1 VRRPRRRSPSDPLPE
16 RPEQR
21 STLRRTAPTAP
32 RRRSAGVGGPGGA
45 QTSAVAGHTEGRQ
58 TARTGGGSGA
68 RTSAVEGRQTART
81 GGRSGARTSA
91 IDGPADSAHRGRVRS
106 ADLRRRRQADAR
118 TGGGSGARTSAVDGP
133 ADSAHRGRVRSA
145 DLRRRRPGGQRAPG
159 AGQERG
165 PPPSTA
171 RRTARTGGG
180 SGARTSAVDGPVDS
194 AHRGQVR
201 SAPLRRRRPG
211 GPRTSAVEGHT
222 EGRQTRAPGAGQE
235 RGPPPSTA
243 RWSGPKPPSGGSEVP
258 HRRTGVCIRNHR
270 PRR

>member
-1 VRRPRRRSPSDPLPE
+1 MRRPRRRSPSDPLPE

-106 ADLRRRRQADAR
+106 ADLRRRRPGGQRAPGAGQERPPPPSTARRTADLRGGGPHRGQADAR

-133 ADSAHRGRVRSA
+133 VERSETPQRRIRSATPPHGCMYPQPSTTSIARRVRPDATGSLQPLGGEPEQLCCEGEGA
-145 DLRRRRPGGQRAPG
+145 SERPPGNRPGQAGAPHRAG
-159 AGQERG
+159 
-165 PPPSTA
+165 
-171 RRTARTGGG
+171 RT
-180 SGARTSAVDGPVDS
+180 
-194 AHRGQVR
+194 
-201 SAPLRRRRPG
+201 RPG
-211 GPRTSAVEGHT
+211 LCGP
-222 EGRQTRAPGAGQE
+222 
-235 RGPPPSTA
+235 
-243 RWSGPKPPSGGSEVP
+243 
-258 HRRTGVCIRNHR
+258 
-270 PRR
+270 